1 MSTLPAGPT
10 PLGLLRQTGFGA
22 FFWTQFSGAANDNLF
37 KFALTVLVTYQLQV
51 DWLPAGLAGLV
62 IGGLFILPYVLFSAA
77 CGQWCD
83 RTDMALMMRR
93 VKNLEIAI
101 MLLAAAGF
109 LLEQVGV
116 LLLCIFLMGM
126 HSTLFGPVKYA
137 YLPRALGPT
146 QLVSGNGWVEMGTF
160 VAILLGNMVGGL
172 LMTLPHGALWAAL
185 ACVLVALLGRW
196 AAGKVPDT
204 PAADP
209 HLHIN
214 WNLVSETWRN
224 LQGARTDRE
233 VWGALLLISW
243 MWCFGAVMLSQIPS
257 YTKEV
262 LHGSEAVASMLM
274 VVFSV
279 GIGVGSLLC
288 ERLGRATA
296 EHGLELGLVTLGALG
311 MGVFVLDLY
320 AASSGLADAHEASR
334 AADLSAAIVDLMG
347 VGAFLGPWT
356 HTRIL
361 VDLSLLSLSAGLF
374 SVPLYAFVQQRSP
387 HTHSARVMAANNIL
401 NALFMVTSALITG
414 ALLTWGVSISGIWLC
429 LGVSH
434 GLVCALLLARM
445 PQLPSRFWVMLQQW
459 VKAKGKSHESI

>member
-109 LLEQVGV
+109 LFEQVGV
-116 LLLCIFLMGM
+116 LLLCIFLMGT

-279 GIGVGSLLC
+279 GIGAGSLLC

-320 AASSGLADAHEASR
+320 AASSTLADAN
-334 AADLSAAIVDLMG
+334 AA
-347 VGAFLGPWT
+347 LGPWA

-374 SVPLYAFVQQRSP
+374 SVPLYAYVQERSP
-387 HTHSARVMAANNIL
+387 HTHRARVMAANNIL
-401 NALFMVTSALITG
+401 NALFMVTSALVTG
-414 ALLTWGVSISGIWLC
+414 ALLTCGVSISGIWLW
-429 LGVSH
+429 LGVAH

-445 PQLPSRFWVMLQQW
+445 PQLPRRFWVMLQQW
-459 VKAKGKSHESI
+459 VKAKGKAH